1 VEQKGSGDGQTRVS
15 AAGRLDKFRG
25 SPVKRTKRSGLRRN
39 ALIAIGNSGDKR
51 LIPVVDRALHDS
63 DPAVCEA
70 ARWAKTRLL
79 QA

>member
-1 VEQKGSGDGQTRVS
+1 M
-15 AAGRLDKFRG
+15 
-25 SPVKRTKRSGLRRN
+25 KRTKRAGLRRN

-63 DPAVCEA
+63 DPTVCEA
-70 ARWAKTRLL
+70 ARWAKTRLS